1 MERIIHSRLIKFLTE
16 HNFLHFYQ
24 TAYHGNHSTV
34 DQLFYLN
41 QTIINGFQE
50 KPHEKT
56 VAVFLDLSSAFNRV
70 WQQKLVDIIHSSG
83 IKGNA
88 LLWINDFLRG
98 RKFSVKFN
106 GVLSKSH
113 RLWAGVPQGSV
124 LSPLLFL
131 LYMNTIHPDT
141 KIACYADDIALWH
154 THRDIA
160 VSEKALN
167 KTLKGIAA
175 WAKDLKLTINA
186 DKTNYCI
193 FSTDRR
199 HRGTFNADIII
210 EDYNIK
216 RVIFPT
222 YLGVTLDSE
231 LRFTKH
237 IEQTTIKALRKLN
250 ILRKLCGTTWGARPR
265 TLKNAYSSIIRPVLE
280 YAAPIWAPSSVS
292 SKQKLDLIQHI

>member
-1 MERIIHSRLIKFLTE
+1 MVR
-16 HNFLHFYQ
+16 
-24 TAYHGNHSTV
+24 
-34 DQLFYLN
+34 
-41 QTIINGFQE
+41 
-50 KPHEKT
+50 
-56 VAVFLDLSSAFNRV
+56 
-70 WQQKLVDIIHSSG
+70 
-83 IKGNA
+83 
-88 LLWINDFLRG
+88 
-98 RKFSVKFN
+98 FN

-113 RLWAGVPQGSV
+113 RLWTGVPQGSV

-131 LYMNTIHPDT
+131 FYMNTIHPHIQPDT

-199 HRGTFNADIII
+199 HRGTFNADIKI

-231 LRFTKH
+231 RFTKH
-237 IEQTTIKALRKLN
+237 IERTTIKALRKFN
-250 ILRKLCGTTWGARPR
+250 VLRKLCGTTWGSRPR

-280 YAAPIWAPSSVS
+280 YAAPIWAPASVS
-292 SKQKLDLIQHI
+292 SKQKLDSIQHRASKIIIGAVSSTNNEKAEREWGLPPLECRRNLATVEFTNKLRCYKEDHISTRVFNEWTYEKT

>member
-1 MERIIHSRLIKFLTE
+1 MACFPSHT
-16 HNFLHFYQ
+16 
-24 TAYHGNHSTV
+24 
-34 DQLFYLN
+34 D
-41 QTIINGFQE
+41 
-50 KPHEKT
+50 
-56 VAVFLDLSSAFNRV
+56 
-70 WQQKLVDIIHSSG
+70 SG
-83 IKGNA
+83 IEY
-88 LLWINDFLRG
+88 LR
-98 RKFSVKFN
+98 
-106 GVLSKSH
+106 
-113 RLWAGVPQGSV
+113 APCSV
-124 LSPLLFL
+124 LFFFL
-131 LYMNTIHPDT
+131 LYMNTINPHIHPGT

-154 THRDIA
+154 THRDIV

-175 WAKDLKLTINA
+175 WTKDVKLTVNA

-199 HRGTFNADIII
+199 YRGTFNADIKI

-216 RVIFPT
+216 RVIFPS

-250 ILRKLCGTTWGARPR
+250 ILRKLCGTTWGSRPS

-280 YAAPIWAPSSVS
+280 YAAPIWAPASVS
-292 SKQKLDLIQHI
+292 SKQKLDSIQHRVSKIIIGAISSTNHEKAERECGLPPLEWRRNLATVKFTNKLRCYKEDHISTRVFNEWTYTKT

>member
-1 MERIIHSRLIKFLTE
+1 
-16 HNFLHFYQ
+16 
-24 TAYHGNHSTV
+24 
-34 DQLFYLN
+34 
-41 QTIINGFQE
+41 
-50 KPHEKT
+50 
-56 VAVFLDLSSAFNRV
+56 
-70 WQQKLVDIIHSSG
+70 
-83 IKGNA
+83 
-88 LLWINDFLRG
+88 
-98 RKFSVKFN
+98 
-106 GVLSKSH
+106 
-113 RLWAGVPQGSV
+113 
-124 LSPLLFL
+124 
-131 LYMNTIHPDT
+131 MNTIHPHIHPDT

-193 FSTDRR
+193 FSTDRW
-199 HRGTFNADIII
+199 HRGTFNADIKI

-231 LRFTKH
+231 LHFTKH

-250 ILRKLCGTTWGARPR
+250 ILRKLCGTTWGSRPR
-265 TLKNAYSSIIRPVLE
+265 TLKNAYSSIIRPVLK
-280 YAAPIWAPSSVS
+280 YAAPIWAPASVS
-292 SKQKLDLIQHI
+292 SKQKLDSIQYRASKIIIGAVSSTNIEKLKGSVVSLLLSVGETLPLLSSPTNYDVTRKITSPPEYSMSGHIRRDLKDQCYNLMRILESK